1 MVWMDHPKHIPLRSR
16 KILVSEEIPDC
27 PMAIAQCVIQECWVL
42 TVLGR
47 TKYPSIP
54 LSDAHSSIASSVSF
68 LGVETAISHQ

>member
-1 MVWMDHPKHIPLRSR
+1 
-16 KILVSEEIPDC
+16 
-27 PMAIAQCVIQECWVL
+27 MAIAQCVIQECWVL